1 MPWMQ
6 GLKNCFITV
15 LLSFTAVAYSGNM
28 SPYTIHVDY
37 EISEKD
43 AEAITQG
50 LSAFNTPFFGNKKT
64 IPFMIC
70 LKNENQKV
78 LGGILAWMRPGIGL
92 LCVDTIW
99 VAEHLRHQ
107 GYGTKL
113 MRAAEA
119 EGLKQGCTHS
129 QLETLPFQAAEFY
142 QKLGYVPIGRVEKL
156 YGDHD
161 AIYMRKKLAQLF

>member
-1 MPWMQ
+1 M
-6 GLKNCFITV
+6 LRNYFLAV
-15 LLSFTAVAYSGNM
+15 LLIFTSVAYSENM
-28 SPYTIHVDY
+28 SPYTIHVDS

-43 AEAITQG
+43 AEVIARG
-50 LSAFNTPFFGNKKT
+50 LGEFNTPFFGNKKT
-64 IPFMIC
+64 IPLMIC
-70 LKNENQKV
+70 LKNKNQKV
-78 LGGILAWMRPGIGL
+78 EGGILAWIRPGIGL
-92 LCVDTIW
+92 LCIDTLW

-113 MRAAEA
+113 LLAAEA

-142 QKLGYVPIGRVEKL
+142 KKSGYVEIGRVEKL

-161 AIYMRKKLAQLF
+161 ALYMRKKLVP